1 MRSFTVKN
9 PKKFMSA
16 LLAGDVF
23 DDFLL
28 CEAQIK
34 TYNSFSIDGRIVPEY
49 FDDYEF
55 GYEYS
60 MWKDIR
66 PLCFDL
72 IKGKILPVS
81 FRFVLQTTPEM
92 TKEMMLGEVSSAS
105 ISEVKGFTLNI
116 KYQDGIISIITA
128 TSLNSFIP
136 DKTPDEIWDSYMS
149 DMLKLRYDFVD

>member
-28 CEAQIK
+28 CEALIK
-34 TYNSFSIDGRIVPEY
+34 TYNTFSIDGRIIPEY

-60 MWKDIR
+60 SWKDIR
-66 PLCFDL
+66 PICFEL

-81 FRFVLQTTPEM
+81 FLFVMQLKPDKA
-92 TKEMMLGEVSSAS
+92 KEIMLEEVSSSS
-105 ISEVKGFTLNI
+105 IEQIKGLTLNI
-116 KYQDGIISIITA
+116 KYQNGTITVVTA

-136 DKTPDEIWDSYMS
+136 DKAPDNVWDSYMS
-149 DMLKLRYDFVD
+149 DFLKLRYDFVD